1 MLVIWDCD
9 GVLVES
15 ERLAAEAFSRLLAQF
30 NVLLS
35 TEQCE
40 GWFVGK
46 TLTQCIHALHQKYP
60 GCLPDSF
67 RHQLDQISDA
77 IFEQHLKPV
86 RDVEQVLRALHERGI
101 PLAVASNGGWEKTR
115 ANLQR
120 TSLLNYFADNVFSA
134 EHVAQ
139 PKPAPDVYLAA
150 AEAQGVPPQFCCV
163 IEDSHVGA
171 LAGLS
176 AGMRV
181 LFFRPAWRTHYEPA
195 PVGVQVFDD
204 MQQLLGIIFRNNY

>member
-15 ERLAAEAFSRLLAQF
+15 ERLAAEAFSKLLAQF
-30 NVLLS
+30 NILLS
-35 TEQCE
+35 AQQCE
-40 GWFVGK
+40 AWFVGK
-46 TLTQCIHALHQKYP
+46 TLTQCIQALHQKYP

-67 RHQLDQISDA
+67 RQQLDVHSDA
-77 IFEQHLKPV
+77 IFEQYLKPV
-86 RDVEQVLRALHERGI
+86 RDVEPVLHALRARGVPI
-101 PLAVASNGGWEKTR
+101 AVASNGGWEKTR
-115 ANLQR
+115 LNLQR
-120 TSLLNYFADNVFSA
+120 TGLIDYFGGTIFSA

-150 AEAQGVPPQFCCV
+150 AEAQGVPAQFCCV

-181 LFFRPAWRTHYEPA
+181 LFFRPEWRTHYELA
-195 PVGVQVFDD
+195 PVGVEVFDD
-204 MQQLLGIIFRNNY
+204 MQQLLGLIFRN